1 MFKKILFATDFSD
14 TAKRAY
20 DALKKI
26 RVECGAQNVV
36 LVHIIDGREVD
47 SLANFEG
54 FYSVQLDNIRKELAD
69 QMTKKAEQELES
81 YKTEL
86 RNLGYQVEIRIFE
99 GIPYDEIVNVANKE
113 NVSLIV
119 MGSNGK
125 GIIQELFIGS
135 TSDKVI
141 RQAKC
146 PVLIVR

>member
-1 MFKKILFATDFSD
+1 
-14 TAKRAY
+14 
-20 DALKKI
+20 
-26 RVECGAQNVV
+26 
-36 LVHIIDGREVD
+36 
-47 SLANFEG
+47 
-54 FYSVQLDNIRKELAD
+54 
-69 QMTKKAEQELES
+69 
-81 YKTEL
+81 
-86 RNLGYQVEIRIFE
+86 
-99 GIPYDEIVNVANKE
+99 VANKE